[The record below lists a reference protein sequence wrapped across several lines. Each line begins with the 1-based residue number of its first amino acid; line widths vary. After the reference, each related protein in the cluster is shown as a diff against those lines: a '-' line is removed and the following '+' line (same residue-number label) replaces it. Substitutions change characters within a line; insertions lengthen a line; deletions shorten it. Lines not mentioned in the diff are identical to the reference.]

1 MAKKKNSKSKD
12 TKKGLEFNNEYHN
25 LVTVFVGIF
34 LLYSLNSNSMGFV
47 GNIMQTIFKGL
58 FGGLSIFMPFI
69 IVATGILGFFDR
81 NEYIYRIKNTKM
93 YYYTIVFIFIF
104 YGLLNARALPV
115 ESPLSSEMFKSVI
128 QMGIDGSGSGLV
140 ATTITYYISKAFG
153 ITGGWLISIFALIA
167 GIMFV
172 FKISIKDL
180 LSNIKAKSNGMKN
193 SDLTMKERMANMK
206 QSVIEMVTDEVDDET
221 MVKKQNSLKKDKK
234 KDKQKQEIIE
244 DGFDELEDK
253 TIKIVGFNKAED
265 DYLEI
270 LEGTQSM
277 SEIDV
282 LKELQNTNK
291 QNINNDVYEDVR
303 EQPIK
308 TSKTYDNEKT
318 QTISIKQ
325 EANYDNYKMP
335 HVNLLNK
342 IDKKNDDNSK
352 KKVLKNASLLETTLS
367 NFGVQAKVNQVTVGP
382 TITRYEIQPSPGV
395 KVSKIVNL
403 TDDLALSLAAKSIRM
418 EAPIPGKSAIGIEV
432 PNEIPL
438 MVGLRDVFES
448 EEFKKFD
455 SPLAMALGKDIS
467 GKAIIGD
474 IGKMPHL
481 LIAGST
487 GSGKSVCVNTLI
499 SSILYKAKPDEV
511 KLLLIDPKVVELANY
526 NGIPHLLIPVVT
538 DPKKAA
544 NALNWAVAEMNKR
557 YKMFAEN
564 GVKDITSYNEKCEE
578 KLPKIVIIIDELADL
593 MMASANDVEDY
604 ICRLAQMA
612 RAAGMHL
619 IVATQRPSVDVIT
632 GVIKANIPSRIAF
645 AVSSQTDSRT
655 ILDMGGAE
663 KLLGKGDMLFYPL
676 GASKPVRIQGAFI
689 SENESQ
695 NIIDFVKAQVKEEI
709 KYEENI
715 MDTISKVNMEK
726 SSDEDDLLSEAIEFV
741 VQSGQGSASMLQ
753 RKFKIG
759 FNRAARL
766 IDSMEERGIVGPNE
780 GSKPRKVLMSKQD
793 LQNLEGE

>member
-1 MAKKKNSKSKD
+1 MAKKKNTKSK
-12 TKKGLEFNNEYHN
+12 KKNKNLEFNAEYHN
-25 LVTVFVGIF
+25 LVTIFIGIF

-47 GNIMQTIFKGL
+47 GSMMQTIFKGL
-58 FGGLSIFMPFI
+58 FGGLSIFIPFI
-69 IVATGILGFFDR
+69 IVATGILGFFDG

-93 YYYTIVFIFIF
+93 YYLTIAFIFVF
-104 YGLLNARALPV
+104 YGLLNARSLPV

-128 QMGIDGSGSGLV
+128 QMGVDGSGSGLI
-140 ATTITYYISKAFG
+140 ATTITYYIKQAFG
-153 ITGGWLISIFALIA
+153 ITGRWLMSIFALIF

-172 FKISIKDL
+172 FNISIKDL
-180 LSNIKAKSNGMKN
+180 VSNIKAKSKGIKN
-193 SDLTMKERMANMK
+193 SDLTMKERMANVK
-206 QSVIEMVTDEVDDET
+206 QSVIEMVTDEVDEET
-221 MVKKQNSLKKDKK
+221 VIKEQGLFKKDKK
-234 KDKQKQEIIE
+234 KEEVIE
-244 DGFDELEDK
+244 DDYDEIEDK

-277 SEIDV
+277 PSELDV

-291 QNINNDVYEDVR
+291 QNINNDVYEDVK

-308 TSKTYDNEKT
+308 TSKTYDSEKT

-325 EANYDNYKMP
+325 EANYDNYKIP
-335 HVNLLNK
+335 SVNLLNK
-342 IDKKNDDNSK
+342 IDKKADDNSK
-352 KKVLKNASLLETTLS
+352 KKVLKNASLLEKTLAD
-367 NFGVQAKVNQVTVGP
+367 FGVEAKVNQVTVGP

-403 TDDLALSLAAKSIRM
+403 TDDIALSLAARSIRM

-432 PNEIPL
+432 PNETPL
-438 MVGLRDVFES
+438 MVGLREVFES

-467 GKAIIGD
+467 GKPVIGD

-499 SSILYKAKPDEV
+499 SSILYKARPDEV

-544 NALNWAVAEMNKR
+544 NALNWAVVEMNKR

-676 GASKPVRIQGAFI
+676 GASKPVRLQGAFI

-695 NIIDFVKAQVKEEI
+695 NVIDFVKSQVKEEV

-741 VQSGQGSASMLQ
+741 VESGQGSASMLQ

>member
-1 MAKKKNSKSKD
+1 MAKKKNTKSK
-12 TKKGLEFNNEYHN
+12 KKNKNLEFNAEYHN
-25 LVTVFVGIF
+25 LVTIFIGIF

-47 GNIMQTIFKGL
+47 GSMMQTIFKGL
-58 FGGLSIFMPFI
+58 FGGLSIFIPFI
-69 IVATGILGFFDR
+69 IVATGILGFFDG

-93 YYYTIVFIFIF
+93 YYLTIAFIFVF
-104 YGLLNARALPV
+104 YGLLNARSLPV

-128 QMGIDGSGSGLV
+128 QMGVDGSGSGLI
-140 ATTITYYISKAFG
+140 ATTITYYIKQAFG
-153 ITGGWLISIFALIA
+153 ITGGWLISIFALIV

-172 FKISIKDL
+172 FNISIKDL
-180 LSNIKAKSNGMKN
+180 VSNIKAKSKGIKN
-193 SDLTMKERMANMK
+193 SDLTMKERMANVK
-206 QSVIEMVTDEVDDET
+206 QSVIEMVTDEVDEET
-221 MVKKQNSLKKDKK
+221 VIKEQGLFKKDKK
-234 KDKQKQEIIE
+234 KEEVIE
-244 DGFDELEDK
+244 DDYDEIEDK

-277 SEIDV
+277 PSELDV

-291 QNINNDVYEDVR
+291 QNINNDVYEDVK

-308 TSKTYDNEKT
+308 TSKTYDSEKT

-325 EANYDNYKMP
+325 EANYDNYKIP
-335 HVNLLNK
+335 SVNLLNK
-342 IDKKNDDNSK
+342 IDKKADDNSK
-352 KKVLKNASLLETTLS
+352 KKVLKNASLLEKTLAD
-367 NFGVQAKVNQVTVGP
+367 FGVEAKVNQVTVGP

-403 TDDLALSLAAKSIRM
+403 TDDIALSLAARSIRM

-432 PNEIPL
+432 PNETPL
-438 MVGLRDVFES
+438 MVGLREVFES

-467 GKAIIGD
+467 GKPVIGD

-499 SSILYKAKPDEV
+499 SSILYKARPDEV

-544 NALNWAVAEMNKR
+544 NALNWAVVEMNKR

-676 GASKPVRIQGAFI
+676 GASKPVRLQGAFI

-695 NIIDFVKAQVKEEI
+695 NVIDFVKSQVKEEV

-741 VQSGQGSASMLQ
+741 VESGQGSASMLQ